1 MMQMDLTSSVGD
13 WVGHQPA
20 LARLFARLQID
31 FCCQGDR
38 TLKDVC
44 REMGLDGPTFLRV
57 LEASDFGR
65 PVDDHGQ
72 WALTSISQLLDHI
85 LAEHHGFARAEL
97 PRLVKL
103 FDQCATPGSK
113 RPAEFSELVGLFAT
127 FRPQLE
133 NHLAEEERTIFPALR
148 ELETCD
154 PQKRQEIIA
163 PLAILRRAHTALG
176 QTLHKMQ
183 DVAHNFQ
190 APSRPQEASEAYR
203 ALLEGLKE
211 LMADLHVHMHEENH
225 ILFVKALAFVS
236 IPA

>member
-1 MMQMDLTSSVGD
+1 MDLTSSVGD

-44 REMGLDGPTFLRV
+44 RELGLDGPTFLRV
-57 LEASDFGR
+57 LEACEFGR

-72 WALTSISQLLDHI
+72 WSLTTIGQLVDHI

-97 PRLVKL
+97 PRLAKL
-103 FDQCATPGSK
+103 FDQCTAQGSK

-127 FRPQLE
+127 FRPQVE
-133 NHLAEEERTIFPALR
+133 AHMAEEERIVFPALR
-148 ELETCD
+148 ELEASE
-154 PQKRQEIIA
+154 PQKRHDIAA
-163 PLAILRRAHTALG
+163 PLAALRRGHAALG
-176 QTLHKMQ
+176 KTLHQMQ
-183 DVAHNFQ
+183 ELTHNFQ
-190 APSRPQEASEAYR
+190 APSRPHDAPDAYR

-225 ILFVKALAFVS
+225 ILFVKALACLTPS
-236 IPA
+236 A